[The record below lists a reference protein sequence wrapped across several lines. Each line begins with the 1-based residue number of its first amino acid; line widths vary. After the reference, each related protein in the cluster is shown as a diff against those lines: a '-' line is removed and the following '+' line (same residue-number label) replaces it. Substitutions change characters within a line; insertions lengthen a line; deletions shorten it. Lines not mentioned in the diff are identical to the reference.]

1 MSIQIKNLEN
11 RIEILRNM
19 LVQQGLANGFG
30 HPETIK
36 LSQELDELIA
46 KYWKKKGSECQPADT
61 YLNSN

>member
-46 KYWKKKGSECQPADT
+46 KY
-61 YLNSN
+61 